1 VATLAVSATGIAELG
16 VLVEDAWQRQGIGTR
31 LATSLLDG
39 ARAKGVTTVHA
50 DVLVDDVFILQA
62 LRRISPL
69 RVSTEFGSFSIDM
82 DLSSQPCQR
91 TGNRHLSGHETS
103 AGGGRR

>member
-1 VATLAVSATGIAELG
+1 
-16 VLVEDAWQRQGIGTR
+16 
-31 LATSLLDG
+31 LLDG
-39 ARAKGVTTVHA
+39 AREKGVTTVHA

-91 TGNRHLSGHETS
+91 TGNRLLCEHETS